1 MEDKKFYW
9 LKLKK
14 DFFKR
19 HDIRIIEGMPNG
31 TNYIVLYMK
40 LLCESIDHQGRLR
53 FSDKIPYTPEMLSTI
68 TNTSVDIVKEAIEIF
83 CELNLMQV
91 DEDKTYIM
99 CELEKMLGCE
109 TAWAEKKRK
118 QRELPKLTNGSVR
131 LNAEMMK
138 LPNGET
144 RYVDEKRYGGN
155 GMLVL
160 DRAMGKCEIC
170 GSDEKVVIHHNNGY
184 SNEPEDLIC
193 LCAKCHGLVHSSKW
207 GGQFPPSVHLLSDKS
222 KSIDIEKEIDKDN
235 NIICSQ
241 LNESVF
247 KLPLNDNSYY
257 SITQDMITHYEELYP
272 NVNVMQEL
280 RNILG
285 WLESNPTKRKTRLG
299 IARFV
304 NNWLAKEQDKG
315 NNPNDNKRVIKNKT
329 NDFTEEYINN
339 LENNIKRL

>member
-31 TNYIVLYMK
+31 KEYIVLYMK

-68 TNTSVDIVKEAIEIF
+68 TNTNVDIVNQAIEIF
-83 CELNLMQV
+83 CELNLMQI
-91 DEDKTYIM
+91 DKDKTYIM

-109 TAWAEKKRK
+109 TAWAEKKRAYREK
-118 QRELPKLTNGSVR
+118 QKGQC
-131 LNAEMMK
+131 
-138 LPNGET
+138 PND
-144 RYVDEKRYGGN
+144 V
-155 GMLVL
+155 
-160 DRAMGKCEIC
+160 
-170 GSDEKVVIHHNNGY
+170 
-184 SNEPEDLIC
+184 
-193 LCAKCHGLVHSSKW
+193 
-207 GGQFPPSVHLLSDKS
+207 PSMSY
-222 KSIDIEKEIDKDN
+222 KSIDIEKEKEIDIDN
-235 NIICSQ
+235 NICSQ
-241 LNESVF
+241 PTESVLE
-247 KLPLNDNSYY
+247 LPLNDNTFY
-257 SITQDMITHYEELYP
+257 SITKDMITHYEELYP

-315 NNPNDNKRVIKNKT
+315 NNPNDKRVKNKT

>member
-31 TNYIVLYMK
+31 KEYIVLYMK

-68 TNTSVDIVKEAIEIF
+68 TNTNVNIVNEAIEIF
-83 CELNLMQV
+83 CELNLMEI
-91 DEDKTYIM
+91 DKDKTYIM
-99 CELEKMLGCE
+99 CELDKMLGCE
-109 TAWAEKKRK
+109 TAWAEKKRR
-118 QRELPKLTNGSVR
+118 QREKKDMS
-131 LNAEMMK
+131 E
-138 LPNGET
+138 
-144 RYVDEKRYGGN
+144 
-155 GMLVL
+155 
-160 DRAMGKCEIC
+160 
-170 GSDEKVVIHHNNGY
+170 
-184 SNEPEDLIC
+184 
-193 LCAKCHGLVHSSKW
+193 
-207 GGQFPPSVHLLSDKS
+207 GGQCPPICPTDVLNVSY
-222 KSIDIEKEIDKDN
+222 KSIDIEKEKEIDIDN

-247 KLPLNDNSYY
+247 ELPLNDNTFY
-257 SITQDMITHYEELYP
+257 SITKDMITHYEELYP

-285 WLESNPTKRKTRLG
+285 WLESNPKKRKTRLG
-299 IARFV
+299 IARFI

>member
-19 HDIRIIEGMPNG
+19 HDIRIIEGMPEG
-31 TNYIVLYMK
+31 KEYVYFYLK

-53 FSDKIPYTPEMLSTI
+53 FSEKIPYTTEMLSTI
-68 TNTSVDIVKEAIEIF
+68 TNMSVDIVNQAIEIL
-83 CELNLMQV
+83 CELNLMQI
-91 DEDKTYIM
+91 DKDKTYIM

-109 TAWAEKKRK
+109 TAWAEKKRR
-118 QRELPKLTNGSVR
+118 QRERKDMR
-131 LNAEMMK
+131 E
-138 LPNGET
+138 
-144 RYVDEKRYGGN
+144 
-155 GMLVL
+155 
-160 DRAMGKCEIC
+160 
-170 GSDEKVVIHHNNGY
+170 
-184 SNEPEDLIC
+184 
-193 LCAKCHGLVHSSKW
+193 
-207 GGQFPPSVHLLSDKS
+207 GGQCPPTCPPSVLDVSYKS
-222 KSIDIEKEIDKDN
+222 IDIDIEKEIDKDN

-247 KLPLNDNSYY
+247 ELPLNDNSYY
-257 SITQDMITHYEELYP
+257 SITKDMITHYEELYP

-285 WLESNPTKRKTRLG
+285 WLESNPKKRKTRLG

-315 NNPNDNKRVIKNKT
+315 NPNDNKRVIKNKT
-329 NDFTEEYINN
+329 NDFTEDYINN

>member
-31 TNYIVLYMK
+31 KEYIVLYMK

-68 TNTSVDIVKEAIEIF
+68 TNTNVDIVNQAIEIF
-83 CELNLMQV
+83 CELNLMQI
-91 DEDKTYIM
+91 DKDKTYIM

-109 TAWAEKKRK
+109 TAWAEKKRR
-118 QRELPKLTNGSVR
+118 QRERKNM
-131 LNAEMMK
+131 E
-138 LPNGET
+138 E
-144 RYVDEKRYGGN
+144 
-155 GMLVL
+155 
-160 DRAMGKCEIC
+160 
-170 GSDEKVVIHHNNGY
+170 
-184 SNEPEDLIC
+184 
-193 LCAKCHGLVHSSKW
+193 
-207 GGQFPPSVHLLSDKS
+207 GGQCPPSVPSMS
-222 KSIDIEKEIDKDN
+222 YKSIDIEKEKEIDIDN
-235 NIICSQ
+235 NNNICSQ
-241 LNESVF
+241 PTESVF
-247 KLPLNDNSYY
+247 ELPLNDNTFY
-257 SITQDMITHYEELYP
+257 SITKDMITHYEELYP

-285 WLESNPTKRKTRLG
+285 WLESNPTKRKTKLG

-315 NNPNDNKRVIKNKT
+315 NNPNDKRVKNKT

>member
-19 HDIRIIEGMPNG
+19 HDIRIIEGMSNG
-31 TNYIVLYMK
+31 TSYIVFYMK

-68 TNTSVDIVKEAIEIF
+68 TNTNVDIVNQAIEIF
-83 CELNLMQV
+83 CELNLMQI
-91 DEDKTYIM
+91 DKDKTYIM

-109 TAWAEKKRK
+109 TAWAEKKRAYREK
-118 QRELPKLTNGSVR
+118 QRGQCPT
-131 LNAEMMK
+131 
-138 LPNGET
+138 
-144 RYVDEKRYGGN
+144 D
-155 GMLVL
+155 VL
-160 DRAMGKCEIC
+160 DM
-170 GSDEKVVIHHNNGY
+170 SY
-184 SNEPEDLIC
+184 
-193 LCAKCHGLVHSSKW
+193 
-207 GGQFPPSVHLLSDKS
+207 
-222 KSIDIEKEIDKDN
+222 KSIDIEKEKEIDIDN
-235 NIICSQ
+235 NICSQ
-241 LNESVF
+241 PTESVF
-247 KLPLNDNSYY
+247 ELPLNDNSFY
-257 SITQDMITHYEELYP
+257 SITKDMITHYEELYP

-299 IARFV
+299 IARFI

-315 NNPNDNKRVIKNKT
+315 NNPNDKRVKNKT
-329 NDFTEEYINN
+329 NDFTEDYINN